1 MSRTDF
7 DRLRR
12 AIPVHP
18 LTSVRLFAL
27 CAAAAACGSCTDD
40 AVQPLADGSVSV
52 DMAEMS
58 DASVDGGLDAARLD
72 AGALP
77 DLSFDMPPEPPRT
90 LPCEPRRTPI
100 LCNARRIVDAC
111 AAFGEECTRAPSA
124 CLSRKPLGELCR
136 GRGECDDGL
145 VCTATISYGVCAPTP
160 GEGEACT
167 DTCLDPAELFCDR
180 DASPPVCT
188 RKRTAGGSCATGAE
202 SCRDG
207 LFCSVAFLC
216 TARGADGA
224 ECASTSEC
232 ADSLDCAIGVC
243 ASAPVLGGE
252 CTGVCAPGLFCSAA
266 TFPGVC
272 ESRIPDGGACNGF
285 VMGVTPDCEDGLRCF
300 FDARFVGQCAAP
312 VAMGGDCTTDL
323 DTCDVGT
330 SCEAGVCSAIVDPP
344 AAPVGAPCDPRA
356 CVRGAYCGTLPA
368 EAGICWS
375 SSCEG

>member
-1 MSRTDF
+1 MSRSDF

-18 LTSVRLFAL
+18 LKSVRLFAL
-27 CAAAAACGSCTDD
+27 CAAAAACASCTDD

-145 VCTATISYGVCAPTP
+145 VCTGTISYGVCAPTP

-202 SCRDG
+202 SCRDHRPG
-207 LFCSVAFLC
+207 PSRLALVSTYAGA
-216 TARGADGA
+216 AR
-224 ECASTSEC
+224 
-232 ADSLDCAIGVC
+232 
-243 ASAPVLGGE
+243 PGG
-252 CTGVCAPGLFCSAA
+252 
-266 TFPGVC
+266 
-272 ESRIPDGGACNGF
+272 SR
-285 VMGVTPDCEDGLRCF
+285 R
-300 FDARFVGQCAAP
+300 
-312 VAMGGDCTTDL
+312 
-323 DTCDVGT
+323 
-330 SCEAGVCSAIVDPP
+330 
-344 AAPVGAPCDPRA
+344 
-356 CVRGAYCGTLPA
+356 
-368 EAGICWS
+368 
-375 SSCEG
+375 